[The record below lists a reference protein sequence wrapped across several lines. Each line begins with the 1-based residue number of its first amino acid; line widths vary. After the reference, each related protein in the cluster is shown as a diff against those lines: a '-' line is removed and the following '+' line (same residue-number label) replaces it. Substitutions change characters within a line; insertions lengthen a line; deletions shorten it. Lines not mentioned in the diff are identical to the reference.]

1 MLYCGLDVATKGSYY
16 YITDKEGNKI
26 ANGEVPTDKDGLRA
40 RLTAH
45 IREGMTIAI
54 EAGNQTRWIYDYL
67 KELGAEVV
75 VVNAM
80 RVKAIANSKRKT
92 DKVDAKLL
100 CKLLRM
106 GELPEAVHMGSDD
119 CCELRGLLVARRQLV
134 RSRSKVCN
142 VVRGMVKQEGVR
154 LQSRELNTYK
164 GWEELLRR
172 KWRYKHVEV
181 VIRSYRASYNQLT
194 ESIKEIDKAL
204 EDREKK
210 DPRVEILKTIPMVGK
225 TSSQT
230 LLAAVDDVKRFSN
243 SKKLVSYSGLAPS
256 VRSSGDRTEY
266 GAITREGRSEV
277 RGVWCQI
284 AHLIATSKKPETAPL
299 REWFERVAKR
309 RGKRTAIVAL
319 TRKLLTIAYRMLRDN
334 VAYDPRRLRLSAVN
348 A

>member
-1 MLYCGLDVATKGSYY
+1 MRYCGLDVATKGSYY
-16 YITDKEGNKI
+16 YITDGEGKKI
-26 ANGEVPTDKDGLRA
+26 ANGEVPTDKDGFRT
-40 RLTAH
+40 RLAGH
-45 IREGMTIAI
+45 IEGGLTVAV

-67 KELGAEVV
+67 RGLGAEVV

-106 GELPEAVHMGSDD
+106 GELPEAVHMGSGG
-119 CCELRGLLVARRQLV
+119 CCELRGLLMARRQLV
-134 RSRSKVCN
+134 RARVKVCN
-142 VVRGMVKQEGVR
+142 VVRGVVKQEGVR
-154 LQSRELNTYK
+154 LQSRELNTDK
-164 GWEELLRR
+164 GWEALLQRT
-172 KWRYKHVEV
+172 WGLKHIEV
-181 VIRSYRASYNQLT
+181 IIRSYRASYDQLT

-204 EDREKK
+204 AEREKQ
-210 DPRVEILKTIPMVGK
+210 DPRVKMLKTMPLVGK
-225 TSSQT
+225 TASQT

-284 AHLIATSKKPETAPL
+284 AQLVAHSDRPEAAPL
-299 REWFERVAKR
+299 RGWFEKVAKR

-319 TRKLLTIAYRMLRDN
+319 TRKLITIAYHLLRDN
-334 VAYDPRRLRLSAVN
+334 VAYDPARLRFSEVRG
-348 A
+348 

>member
-1 MLYCGLDVATKGSYY
+1 MLYCGLDIATKGSYY
-16 YITDKEGNKI
+16 YITDKEGKKI
-26 ANGEVPTDKDGLRA
+26 ANGEAPTDKDGLRA
-40 RLTAH
+40 RLAAH

-67 KELGAEVV
+67 RECGAEVV

-92 DKVDAKLL
+92 DKVDAKIL

-119 CCELRGLLVARRQLV
+119 CCELRGLLMARRQLV

-142 VVRGMVKQEGVR
+142 VVRGIVKQEGVR

-164 GWEELLRR
+164 GWESLLQRE
-172 KWRYKHVEV
+172 WRLKHIEV
-181 VIRSYRASYNQLT
+181 VIRSYRASYHQLT

-210 DPRVEILKTIPMVGK
+210 DPRVEVLKTMPMVGK
-225 TSSQT
+225 TASQT
-230 LLAAVDDVKRFSN
+230 LLAAVDGIERFSN

-284 AHLIATSKKPETAPL
+284 AHLIATSKKSEVAPL
-299 REWFERVAKR
+299 REWFERVAER

-334 VAYDPRRLRLSAVN
+334 VAYDPQRLKLSVAN

>member
-16 YITDKEGNKI
+16 YITDKEGKKV
-26 ANGEVPTDKDGLRA
+26 ANGEAPTDKDGLRT
-40 RLTAH
+40 RLAAH
-45 IREGMTIAI
+45 IKEGMIIAI

-67 KELGAEVV
+67 KSLGAEVV

-100 CKLLRM
+100 CKLLRI

-119 CCELRGLLVARRQLV
+119 CCELRGLLMARRQLI

-142 VVRGMVKQEGVR
+142 VVRGIVKQEGVR

-164 GWEELLRR
+164 GWENILQRR
-172 KWRYKHVEV
+172 WRLKHIEV
-181 VIRSYRASYNQLT
+181 IIRSYRASYDQLT

-204 EDREKK
+204 TDREKK
-210 DPRVEILKTIPMVGK
+210 DPRVDILKTMPMVGK
-225 TSSQT
+225 TASQT
-230 LLAAVDDVKRFSN
+230 LLAAVDEMDRFSN

-284 AHLIATSKKPETAPL
+284 AHLIATSKKPESLPL

-319 TRKLLTIAYRMLRDN
+319 TRKLITIAYRLLRDN
-334 VAYDPRRLRLSAVN
+334 TVYNPARLKFSAVN